1 MIQDKNITKNLTF
14 NFENLKTNSFYEK
27 LITEIKKELIDLVK
41 SKNLID
47 IRTPS
52 FLNAKLELNKNS
64 NLVKLNSRLQNIDLI
79 ENVYV
84 QELNKDYM
92 NLRIKYLGKLN
103 KMINQLKKENIELQL
118 FGETWVIKTL

>member
-1 MIQDKNITKNLTF
+1 M
-14 NFENLKTNSFYEK
+14 
-27 LITEIKKELIDLVK
+27 
-41 SKNLID
+41 
-47 IRTPS
+47 
-52 FLNAKLELNKNS
+52 
-64 NLVKLNSRLQNIDLI
+64 I
-79 ENVYV
+79 ENVFV